1 MTEYLNSLTESEI
14 KKLYKFI
21 CSPYFNKYRI
31 LDKLFLYLISEHP
44 LINSSHLDR
53 KNIHRI
59 LYERTKFNDAN
70 IRKLLSLLMQLIE
83 RYLLQKELEKNEF
96 ENRVL
101 RLRSLRAAKLNKR
114 YNKMVSDITKDRN
127 DSFYKD
133 QDYYFDRIMFYDELV
148 LRASEKSEKITKYKK
163 LKSLYVN
170 YFFIYSNLVCYFQI
184 LFEKIRSNEN
194 DVLFKQSMFRE
205 VMKYTEDNKEEL
217 RKHHPNIIIMYLQIK
232 MFLTYDDKYYYELL
246 DYYKKYRSK
255 FDFDLSRTYFL
266 GMQLYL
272 RTKIRSRIGNYHK
285 NNILAF
291 ELSDLILKKK
301 DYFRTYFE
309 DGRPLDGFLFFDIV
323 KNAFYLD
330 KIEWL
335 ISFYNDFSTYIFKD
349 HASDCK
355 NIFNAVVTFQNKDF
369 DNTLTYLTQIS
380 NNLPLIYLEGKFL
393 QCMTSFEL
401 KHYEPLKLFIKN
413 MSAYI
418 SNNDKI
424 SSFTAAETAVFI
436 RYFKKLLKIRNSGER
451 ILKRQLNDFR
461 LELDR
466 EKKFVPFKK
475 WFYEKAD
482 VE

>member
-1 MTEYLNSLTESEI
+1 MIEYLNSLTESEI

-21 CSPYFNKYRI
+21 CSPYFNERRI
-31 LDKLFLYLISEHP
+31 LDKLFLCLISERP
-44 LINSSHLDR
+44 FKRISQPER
-53 KNIHRI
+53 KKIHRF

-70 IRKLLSLLMQLIE
+70 IRKLLSLLMQLFE

-96 ENRVL
+96 GNRVL
-101 RLRSLRAAKLNKR
+101 RLRSLRAAKLIKR

-133 QDYYFDRIMFYDELV
+133 QDYYFDRIMFYDELI
-148 LRASEKSEKITKYKK
+148 LRASENSEKNTNYKK
-163 LKSLYVN
+163 LKSLNVN
-170 YFFIYSNLVCYFQI
+170 YFFIYNNLVCYFQI

-205 VMKYTEDNKEEL
+205 VMKFTEDHKEEL
-217 RKHHPNIIIMYLQIK
+217 KKHHPNIIIMYLQIK

-246 DYYKKYRSK
+246 DYYTNYSNK

-285 NNILAF
+285 NNLLTF

-335 ISFYNDFSTYIFKD
+335 ISFYNDFSSYIFKD

-355 NIFNAVVTFQNKDF
+355 NIFNAVVTFHNKDF
-369 DNTLTYLTQIS
+369 DNTLTYLT
-380 NNLPLIYLEGKFL
+380 
-393 QCMTSFEL
+393 
-401 KHYEPLKLFIKN
+401 
-413 MSAYI
+413 
-418 SNNDKI
+418 
-424 SSFTAAETAVFI
+424 
-436 RYFKKLLKIRNSGER
+436 
-451 ILKRQLNDFR
+451 
-461 LELDR
+461 
-466 EKKFVPFKK
+466 
-475 WFYEKAD
+475 
-482 VE
+482 